1 MTALLCVAMFVL
13 VSGGI
18 PLGFMRPYLR
28 DQEMYWPGYRLIE
41 RAKVAVGDGAFRDG
55 QATVE
60 QQRDIPPGIPTG
72 VKVTSFLGM
81 YCGQLFPLLVMYA
94 VLGMLTAVVF
104 FAEQGF
110 VTGLNA
116 LVGIIGTGFWAM
128 SARSGWKASIAA
140 LSGQTSDAEAWLQR
154 SVKWHLATLAAMVA
168 AIAFAS
174 ARARELSTLS
184 LTAPFFALAALA
196 FLQQA
201 MFRKHKSKL
210 PDAVGEPLTNTH
222 GFEMVGVRVQT
233 VANTPSAQ
241 VHESEVHAAVGDRGQ
256 GQR

>member
-1 MTALLCVAMFVL
+1 VTALLCVAMFVL
-13 VSGGI
+13 VSVGI

-28 DQEMYWPGYRLIE
+28 DQELHWPGYRLIE

-55 QATVE
+55 QAMVE
-60 QQRDIPPGIPTG
+60 HHRDIPPGIPTG
-72 VKVTSFLGM
+72 VKVTSFLAM
-81 YCGQLFPLLVMYA
+81 YCGQLFPLLAMYA

-104 FAEQGF
+104 FAEQGM
-110 VTGLNA
+110 VSGLNI
-116 LVGIIGTGFWAM
+116 LVAIIGTGLWAM

-140 LSGQTSDAEAWLQR
+140 LSGQTSGAEEWLQK
-154 SVKWHLATLAAMVA
+154 SVKWHLATLGAMGA
-168 AIAFAS
+168 AIVFAS
-174 ARARELSTLS
+174 ARSRELVTLS

-210 PDAVGEPLTNTH
+210 PDAVGEPALNAH
-222 GFEMVGVRVQT
+222 GFTVLGVRVQT
-233 VANTPSAQ
+233 VADSPSAQ